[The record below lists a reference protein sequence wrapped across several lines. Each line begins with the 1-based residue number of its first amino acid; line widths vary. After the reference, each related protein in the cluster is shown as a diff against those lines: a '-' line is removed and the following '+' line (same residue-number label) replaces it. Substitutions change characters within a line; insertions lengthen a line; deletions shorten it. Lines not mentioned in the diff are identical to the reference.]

1 MRTGFLFVVIL
12 ALPFALRAQTPACNR
27 DSQFVNRFVSV
38 DPSVL
43 RLDVS
48 GDVRLFRRG
57 TAFEGVDTA
66 LVWKRSRLYLTETFA
81 LKITEAPD
89 TTIVVNA
96 EAVFWR
102 KVVPDSA

>member
-1 MRTGFLFVVIL
+1 MVTGHRLL
-12 ALPFALRAQTPACNR
+12 ALLVFPLALGAQAPACNR

-43 RLDVS
+43 RLDVG

-57 TAFEGVDTA
+57 SAFSGVDTA
-66 LVWKRSRLYLTETFA
+66 LVWKRARLYFTETFA

-89 TTIVVNA
+89 TTIIVNA
-96 EAVFWR
+96 EGVFW
-102 KVVPDSA
+102 